1 MSLYRTL
8 IRYGVAQQWIRKLN
22 EIEVISLSVECQEEG
37 LDSYCEIENRVQEFL
52 SSRRLPS
59 RGRLKT
65 AIAHWID
72 SELGILDK

>member
-8 IRYGVAQQWIRKLN
+8 TRYGVAQQWIRKLN
-22 EIEVISLSVECQEEG
+22 EIEVIALCVECQEEG
-37 LDSYCEIENRVQEFL
+37 LDSYSEIENRVKEFL
-52 SSRRLPS
+52 KSRGLPS
-59 RGRLKT
+59 CGRIKT